1 MNVYIL
7 FYYLEYDDRK
17 WSRVVFIFICI
28 RMFFFVLVLKKIE
41 EKWILELELEGVK
54 GKYVV

>member
-54 GKYVV
+54 GKYVG

>member
-41 EKWILELELEGVK
+41 EKRILELELEGVK

>member
-28 RMFFFVLVLKKIE
+28 WMFFFVLVLKKVE
-41 EKWILELELEGVK
+41 EKRILELELEGVK
-54 GKYVV
+54 ST